1 MPASASTPVARVRV
15 NPCYINVRALSK
27 PADVSID
34 VMQKNLSRVFRFINS
49 KIRVIQVLFNSKN
62 GVASE
67 WPPVITSDLQ

>member
-1 MPASASTPVARVRV
+1 MD
-15 NPCYINVRALSK
+15 L
-27 PADVSID
+27 
-34 VMQKNLSRVFRFINS
+34 MQKNLSRVFRFINS